1 MKFNLRSIIRKS
13 TTAQEAV
20 EKRDTAKLL
29 ALGFFAAGIL
39 FTILGALTKAELFDS
54 LGGIAI
60 LPAVG
65 FFALWCFVRKD
76 VHRLQNIFCECGERF
91 RFPDD
96 VSCEIKGEQIS
107 SGKKSDGN
115 GVTSHTN
122 TKVALYC
129 KCHKC
134 GKAHTF
140 DSVFVTEEKEMNGR
154 GVVVRTKE
162 YPLNR
167 QLEDFFNH

>member
-13 TTAQEAV
+13 TTAREAA
-20 EKRDTAKLL
+20 EKRDTAILL
-29 ALGFFAAGIL
+29 ALGFLAAGVL
-39 FTILGALTKAELFDS
+39 FAV
-54 LGGIAI
+54 LGGLTDVDLFETLGMFAI

-65 FFALWCFVRKD
+65 FFALWYFVRNE

-107 SGKKSDGN
+107 SGKKSDGT

-122 TKVALYC
+122 TKVTLCC

-134 GKAHTF
+134 GKVHTF
-140 DSVFVTEEKEMNGR
+140 DSAFVTEEKEMNHR

-162 YPLNR
+162 YPLNE
-167 QLEDFFNH
+167 QLTGFFNH